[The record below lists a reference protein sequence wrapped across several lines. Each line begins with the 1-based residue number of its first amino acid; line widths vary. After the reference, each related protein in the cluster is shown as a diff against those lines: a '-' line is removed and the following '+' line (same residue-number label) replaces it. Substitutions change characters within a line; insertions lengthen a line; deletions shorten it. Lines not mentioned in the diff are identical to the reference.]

1 MGLPIANSGPN
12 YSNRTVSSTAPGS
25 RFIPELWSSKLNVKF
40 YDATVLAAIS
50 NTDYEGEISNYGDK
64 VHIRETPDITI
75 YDYEKGKDLTY
86 DAPESTSLELV
97 IDKGKHFNFGIDDVD
112 AKQSDLKLMDDWAK
126 DASEQMKIAV
136 DRDVLA
142 DIYGSVAATNTGATA
157 GKISGNIN
165 LGAAGSPLA
174 ITKDN
179 ILDYIVDCGTV
190 LDETNTPEEGRFL
203 VLPAWACGMIKKSDL
218 KDASI
223 AGDGTSIL
231 RNGRLGMIDRFT
243 IYNSNLLAYTDETGQ
258 NAFHMIGGHKS
269 GLTFASQM
277 TKMETLRHPS
287 RFGDLMRGLNVYGY
301 EVVKDEQLVH
311 LYGRRG

>member
-1 MGLPIANSGPN
+1 MSLAIANGPN
-12 YSNRTVSSTAPGS
+12 YANRTVSSIAASS
-25 RFIPELWSSKLNVKF
+25 RFIPELWSSKLVTKF
-40 YDATVLAAIS
+40 YDATVLSAIS
-50 NTDYEGEISNYGDK
+50 NTDYEGEITQYGDK
-64 VHIRETPDITI
+64 VIIRTVPDITI

-86 DAPESTSLELV
+86 DTPESPSTELV
-97 IDKGKHFNFGIDDVD
+97 IDKGKHFSFTCDDVD
-112 AKQSDLKLMDDWAK
+112 AYQSDLELMGKWSN

-136 DRDVLA
+136 DTDVLG
-142 DIYGSVAATNTGATA
+142 DIYGSVAAENTGATA

-165 LGAAGSPLA
+165 LGAAGAPLS

-179 ILDYIVDCGTV
+179 ILDYIVDLGTV
-190 LDETNTPEEGRFL
+190 LDEQSVPEDSRFL
-203 VLPAWACGMIKKSDL
+203 VLPAWACGLIKKSEL

-223 AGDGTSIL
+223 AGDGTSIM

-243 IYNSNLLAYTDETGQ
+243 LYRSNLLSYTDETGS

-277 TKMETLRHPS
+277 TKMETLRNPN

-301 EVVKDEQLVH
+301 DVIKPESLVH
-311 LYGRRG
+311 LYGVKG